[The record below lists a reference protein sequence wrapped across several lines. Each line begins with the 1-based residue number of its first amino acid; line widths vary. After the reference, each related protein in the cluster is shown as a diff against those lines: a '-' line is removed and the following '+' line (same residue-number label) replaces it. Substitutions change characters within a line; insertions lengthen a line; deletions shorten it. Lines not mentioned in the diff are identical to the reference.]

1 MTTRQATANGLAQD
15 AVSLRHVLGEG
26 FISNGPLASVTVA
39 LAAAAAFGAGALP
52 LTVLLGALIALT
64 WINTPYQFSAY
75 INSAGGIFSFIRSTL
90 GDRWGFAGS
99 LGYYFYYVLL
109 VPGNALVLTGLFTW
123 LGGDLGYTVPSWLW
137 VAVVA
142 VTSIPPFLL
151 AYFKI
156 TPSLTYGIFTAA
168 IEAIVVVGVAIALI
182 IHAGAHNTGKVF
194 TSPHLALNGWHGVIV
209 GMAVASTALGGPD
222 AVVFL
227 GEESRS
233 ARSTIR
239 KALLITQFSVIALY
253 LLYSYA
259 ATVAWGPEHMGTF
272 ATSPAPGLVLVQ
284 SISGKGLVVIV
295 ALLVLNSS
303 IGVNLAIN
311 ITASRMLFDHSRV
324 GLLPASFRKTHP
336 RLLTPAVALT
346 ITFLIEVVAAV
357 VARSVWGAID
367 GFLVCLVGATAGGI
381 FSFVITD
388 VALIALGRREK
399 LKRVVWMVVVPLL
412 SIALLGLSIY
422 GNFFP
427 ITFPSTIGPIFV
439 LACMAAGFVYAAVIT
454 RDRRRVALPTEPV
467 QLASLDAAEL
477 VANRLEAEES
487 SRSGAR

>member
-1 MTTRQATANGLAQD
+1 MTTRQATADGLAHD

-123 LGGDLGYTVPSWLW
+123 LGGDLGITVPSWLW
-137 VAVVA
+137 IAVIA
-142 VTSIPPFLL
+142 VTAVPPFLL

-168 IEAIVVVGVAIALI
+168 IEAVVVVGVAIALI
-182 IHAGAHNTGKVF
+182 IHAGSANTGKVF

-311 ITASRMLFDHSRV
+311 ITASRMLFDHGRV
-324 GLLPASFRKTHP
+324 GVLPASFRRTHP
-336 RLLTPAVALT
+336 RLLTPVVALT
-346 ITFLIEVVAAV
+346 ITFVIEVVAG
-357 VARSVWGAID
+357 VAARLIWGTID

-388 VALIALGRREK
+388 VALIVLGRREK
-399 LKRVVWMVVVPLL
+399 LKRVLWVVVVPLV

-439 LACMAAGFVYAAVIT
+439 LACMATGFVYAAI
-454 RDRRRVALPTEPV
+454 RMSGRRQVALPTDPV
-467 QLASLDAAEL
+467 GLGALDAGDL
-477 VANRLEAEES
+477 VANRVDAEES
-487 SRSGAR
+487 SRTGAR

>member
-1 MTTRQATANGLAQD
+1 MTTRQATPNGLAHD

-123 LGGDLGYTVPSWLW
+123 LGGDLGITTPSWLW
-137 VAVVA
+137 IAVVA
-142 VTSIPPFLL
+142 VTSVPPFLL

-168 IEAIVVVGVAIALI
+168 IEAVVVVGVAIALI
-182 IHAGAHNTGKVF
+182 IHAGSNNTGKVF

-259 ATVAWGPEHMGTF
+259 ATVAWGPAHMGTF

-284 SISGKGLVVIV
+284 TISGKGLVVVV

-311 ITASRMLFDHSRV
+311 ITASRMLFDQGRV
-324 GLLPASFRKTHP
+324 RLLPKRIQQTHP
-336 RLLTPAVALT
+336 RLQTPVVALT
-346 ITFLIEVVAAV
+346 ITFLIEVVSAV
-357 VARSVWGAID
+357 VARSIWGSID

-388 VALIALGRREK
+388 AALIVLGRREK
-399 LKRVVWMVVVPLL
+399 LKRVLWMVVVPLA
-412 SIALLGLSIY
+412 SIGLLGLSIY

-439 LACMAAGFVYAAVIT
+439 LACMAAGFVYASI
-454 RDRRRVALPTEPV
+454 RMGGRRQVALPTDPV
-467 QLASLDAAEL
+467 DLDSLSVEEL
-477 VANRLEAEES
+477 VADRGDDHH
-487 SRSGAR
+487 RVRG